1 MASGVGA
8 SEAARV
14 LFNRQSRGGLALE
27 RVTLVGQQDVRDVE
41 TAGVIFGG
49 SVTVQRTAAE
59 VAALSKGTSA
69 GPILAAAVRVLH
81 ARAGAIERLVDVGC
95 GAGDLLR
102 VVGLQP
108 CSYVGVDL
116 VRYERFPSDA
126 TGFVAAD
133 LNSRI
138 PLEDGSADAVV
149 SVETIEHLENPRAFM
164 RELVRLTRP
173 GGLVLV
179 TTPNQLSSL
188 SKLTLLV
195 KNRFN
200 AFTDRDYPAHITA
213 LLETDL
219 RRIAAECGL
228 ADIQVTFTDSG
239 RIPGTPFNWPRT
251 LGLRGRWFSDNVL
264 MSGLKP
270 RTTPAVT

>member
-1 MASGVGA
+1 MLCNGIV
-8 SEAARV
+8 
-14 LFNRQSRGGLALE
+14 
-27 RVTLVGQQDVRDVE
+27 
-41 TAGVIFGG
+41 
-49 SVTVQRTAAE
+49 SVQLSAIE

-69 GPILAAAVRVLH
+69 GPILEAAVRVLE
-81 ARAGAIERLVDVGC
+81 ARAGAPKRVVDVGC
-95 GAGDLLR
+95 GAGDLFRALACR
-102 VVGLQP
+102 P

-116 VRYERFPSDA
+116 VRYEKFPSDGA
-126 TGFVAAD
+126 QFVAGD

-138 PLEDGSADAVV
+138 PLEDGQADAVV

-164 RELVRLTRP
+164 RELVRLARP

-179 TTPNQLSSL
+179 TTPNQLSLL

-213 LLETDL
+213 LLEADL

-228 ADIQVTFTDSG
+228 VDVQVAFTDSG
-239 RIPGTPFNWPRT
+239 RIPGTPFTWPQILRM
-251 LGLRGRWFSDNVL
+251 RGRLFSDNVL
-264 MSGLKP
+264 ISGAKP
-270 RTTPAVT
+270 